1 MDTIDS
7 MVTIADFEDQVWSL
21 EGVRIVVRA
30 TQSTMVKRYDYSR
43 KIAASTSVTD
53 WGNGRIK
60 PLLCDLDFYVVD
72 GSGTR
77 PHGRTNMGTIRDSY
91 N

>member
-1 MDTIDS
+1 MIT
-7 MVTIADFEDQVWSL
+7 VAEFEDKVWTL

-30 TQSTMVKRYDYSR
+30 PQSDMVEDYSFYR
-43 KIAASTSVTD
+43 KIASSTSVTD
-53 WGNGRIK
+53 WGNGRIR
-60 PLLCDLDFYVVD
+60 PLLGGRDFYVID

-91 N
+91 E